1 MSGYLRLHGMNI
13 RSVNAGVLLARD
25 QILRKQRK
33 LAQFSSDLLH
43 LMHANASISKAT
55 FDKSSQTVTEL

>member
-1 MSGYLRLHGMNI
+1 MNI

-55 FDKSSQTVTEL
+55 FDKSNETVIEL